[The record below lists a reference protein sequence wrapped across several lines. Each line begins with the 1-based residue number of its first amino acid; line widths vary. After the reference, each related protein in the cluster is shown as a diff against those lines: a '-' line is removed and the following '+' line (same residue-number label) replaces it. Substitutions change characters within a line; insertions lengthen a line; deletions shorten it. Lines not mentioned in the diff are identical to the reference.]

1 MKKLAL
7 SFLFM
12 LFICSL
18 KAQSTFV
25 RLVTSKGDITL
36 MLYDQTP
43 KHRDMFLQAIKEG
56 TYSEAAFN
64 RVIKSFV
71 SQGGELDEVILGR
84 EKQHPENMAKRLA
97 AEIKPGLFHKK
108 GALGAGRNDNPEKSS
123 YLSQI
128 YLVAGKKQTDV
139 QLDAIEAKKGIKFSE
154 KEREAYKTIGG
165 TPHLDQDYTV
175 FGEVVEGMNIADEIN
190 SVATNKDDLPLSP
203 VVFKAVILSKKEA
216 LRLRNVERSKS

>member
-1 MKKLAL
+1 MKTLAL
-7 SFLFM
+7 SFIFM
-12 LFICSL
+12 LFIWSL

-43 KHRDMFLQAIKEG
+43 KHRDMFLQAIKDG
-56 TYSEAAFN
+56 TYNEAAFN

-71 SQGGELDEVILGR
+71 SQGGELDEVILDR
-84 EKQHPENMAKRLA
+84 EKQHPENAPKRLA

-128 YLVAGKKQTDV
+128 YLVAGKKQTDA
-139 QLDAIEAKKGIKFSE
+139 QLDAIEAKKGIKFS
-154 KEREAYKTIGG
+154 KKQREIYKTTGG

-175 FGEVVEGMNIADEIN
+175 FGEVVEGMNVADEIN
-190 SVATNKDDLPLSP
+190 GVATNKDDLPLDP